1 MRCVNSIVL
10 GYLLKIV
17 CILVISIY
25 VFKYIMIYT
34 MELSFE
40 ELDRVQDYCL
50 GHNGDLLRIIHILY
64 DDREDYYVTIVDT
77 DPITATLLYML

>member
-1 MRCVNSIVL
+1 M
-10 GYLLKIV
+10 
-17 CILVISIY
+17 
-25 VFKYIMIYT
+25 MIYT

-50 GHNGDLLRIIHILY
+50 GHNQDLLRIIQIMY

-77 DPITATLLYML
+77 DPITATLLYLL

>member
-1 MRCVNSIVL
+1 ML
-10 GYLLKIV
+10 
-17 CILVISIY
+17 
-25 VFKYIMIYT
+25 YT

-64 DDREDYYVTIVDT
+64 DDGADNYITIIDT
-77 DPITATLLYML
+77 DPLTATLLYLL